1 MFFNDGIYIITESE
15 QELSKMLQVT
25 NDFLTKWKLK
35 VNQNKSG
42 VIAVNDKNN
51 VSKKEENLKINI
63 DNKVLESKN
72 SYKYLG

>member
-1 MFFNDGIYIITESE
+1 MLFNDGISIITESE
-15 QELSKMLQVT
+15 QELSKMPQVT

>member
-1 MFFNDGIYIITESE
+1 MLFNDGISIITESE